1 MSGYSSENRSKM
13 TGLDFLKSLRPALFL
28 FIAALVLAIV
38 GFVNYFHTMSAFDYP
53 VDRWVIVFTAFAF
66 ALIAFQIVNAVLMGD
81 QFGSVFPLCAAV
93 VLLVLA
99 AVAYLS
105 PCLSN
110 IGIYFTVGNMGNVE
124 ADAVGVPSVILGV
137 SLCVASVV
145 CLIVAA
151 FFPAVKADHGLL
163 SPLFGGDNA

>member
-1 MSGYSSENRSKM
+1 MREFSETKGENRAV
-13 TGLDFLKSLRPALFL
+13 GFLKSLRPAFFL
-28 FIAALVLAIV
+28 LLAALALAIV

-53 VDRWVIVFTAFAF
+53 VDRWVIVLTCFAF
-66 ALIAFQIVNAVLMGD
+66 VLIFFHLVNGALMGD
-81 QFGSVFPLCAAV
+81 QFGNVFLSCAAI

-124 ADAVGVPSVILGV
+124 ANAVGVPSAICGV
-137 SLCVASVV
+137 AFYVASVL
-145 CLIVAA
+145 CLVVGA
-151 FFPAVKADHGLL
+151 FFPAVKAERGLL
-163 SPLFGGDNA
+163 SPLFGGENA